1 MVPLSARD
9 LCATPYSR
17 HSLRPKGVHSSN
29 GNRAII
35 DNKNGPQTPSAL
47 QIGLDTIGFFNCRK
61 VQTLAL
67 ILLYKVLGWI
77 SFAAAS

>member
-47 QIGLDTIGFFNCRK
+47 QIGPDTIGFFNCVK
-61 VQTLAL
+61 VQTLTL
-67 ILLYKVLGWI
+67 ILVHKVI